1 MFHKTRLAG
10 GHDAALHALNDAR
23 AADGLQPFDAPS
35 GRSQIVAAV
44 LLILMTAVFILVVV

>member
-35 GRSQIVAAV
+35 GRSQIFAAA
-44 LLILMTAVFILVVV
+44 LLILMTAIFILVVV